1 MRRRVIYECSWKWS
15 ESLARECSRS
25 TRLSELIDA
34 CASWYLPCDLPRGA
48 LFYRVQARS
57 ATRHFRHLP
66 FEAFTLIEIMLVVA
80 IFVLMLALAIPS
92 LTGLS
97 ADKRLRRSLDAFNNL
112 VHQAQELS
120 VAENRAYLIVWTDAG
135 ADLRPEVFQKDEEK
149 KPTAV
154 FPFDRDS
161 VLKLLLPSALR
172 KEYPAEWIFW
182 PCGIC
187 EPAIVEFY
195 GHDGQWKAKYSP
207 LTAHAEILNYVTR

>member
-1 MRRRVIYECSWKWS
+1 
-15 ESLARECSRS
+15 
-25 TRLSELIDA
+25 
-34 CASWYLPCDLPRGA
+34 
-48 LFYRVQARS
+48 
-57 ATRHFRHLP
+57 
-66 FEAFTLIEIMLVVA
+66 MLVVA

-112 VHQAQELS
+112 VRQAQELS

-172 KEYPAEWIFW
+172 KEYPAE
-182 PCGIC
+182 
-187 EPAIVEFY
+187 
-195 GHDGQWKAKYSP
+195 
-207 LTAHAEILNYVTR
+207 